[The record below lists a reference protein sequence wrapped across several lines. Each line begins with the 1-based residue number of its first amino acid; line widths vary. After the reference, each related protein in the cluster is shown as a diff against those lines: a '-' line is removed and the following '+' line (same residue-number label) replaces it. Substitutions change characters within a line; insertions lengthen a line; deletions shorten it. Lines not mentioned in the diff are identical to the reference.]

1 MDQEID
7 LHVGGIVAHLAQLV
21 EERQGKA
28 PEKRDLVAI
37 PLREPAQAGDLKL
50 RVAEVT
56 EPMVETA
63 GKQFDEVKKAVED
76 SKIDRIQELLSN
88 PPSLH

>member
-7 LHVGGIVAHLAQLV
+7 LHVGGILAHLAKLV
-21 EERQGKA
+21 GEWQGKA
-28 PEKRDLVAI
+28 PQRRELVAI
-37 PLREPAQAGDLKL
+37 PLREPDQAGDVKI

-56 EPMVETA
+56 EPMVEIA
-63 GKQFDEVKKAVED
+63 ERQFDEVKRAMEA
-76 SKIDRIQELLSN
+76 SNIDRIQELLSN